1 MPAPPAPAPPT
12 AAWRAA
18 SWRRHASPAAASSS
32 SNPKSLLLLL
42 PVLLLLLFALSRA
55 PDLTSSSTPTSTSTS
70 TSTAA
75 AADADVST
83 SSDLLL
89 RPFDCYASPQASP
102 VVANLVE
109 GVPHPFFYSLADMG
123 TLPDHPHKNIARLL
137 KGKRFRKP
145 DISETIQELLGG
157 EVGRGGVVVDVGAN
171 VGMAS
176 FAAAVMG
183 FRVVAFEPV
192 LENLQRICDGVYLN
206 RVQDRVV
213 VYHAAASDRVGN
225 ITMHKVIGR
234 LDNSAI
240 SATGAKLAFK
250 SNEEVAVVVSTIPL
264 DEVIPDTER
273 VFMIKIDV
281 QGWEYHV
288 LRGASKLLSRTKGE
302 APYLIYEEDER
313 LLQAS
318 NTSTHEIRTFLSSVG
333 YNDCTRRGTD
343 AHCTKE

>member
-1 MPAPPAPAPPT
+1 MPALP
-12 AAWRAA
+12 AA
-18 SWRRHASPAAASSS
+18 SWRRQAAAATSSTT
-32 SNPKSLLLLL
+32 PRTLLLLL

-55 PDLTSSSTPTSTSTS
+55 PDLSFSATS
-70 TSTAA
+70 AA
-75 AADADVST
+75 AASRRAPGHV
-83 SSDLLL
+83 
-89 RPFDCYASPQASP
+89 RPFDCYSSPQASP
-102 VVANLVE
+102 VFASLVE
-109 GVPHPFFYSLADMG
+109 GVPHPFFYSLADFG
-123 TLPDHPHKNIARLL
+123 TLPDRPHKNIARLL

-157 EVGRGGVVVDVGAN
+157 EVGRGGSSGGVVVDVGGN
-171 VGMAS
+171 VGMAA

-183 FRVVAFEPV
+183 FRVVAFEP
-192 LENLQRICDGVYLN
+192 LFENLQRICDGVYLN
-206 RVQDRVV
+206 RVQDRVA
-213 VYHAAASDRVGN
+213 VYHAAASDRIGN

-250 SNEEVAVVVSTIPL
+250 SNEEIAVEVATIPL
-264 DEVIPDTER
+264 DEVIPDAER
-273 VFMIKIDV
+273 VLLIKVDV

-288 LRGASKLLSRTKGE
+288 LRGASKLLSRSKGE

-318 NTSTHEIRTFLSSVG
+318 NSSAQEIRAFLTSVG
-333 YNDCTRRGTD
+333 YNHCTRRGTD

>member
-1 MPAPPAPAPPT
+1 MPAPL
-12 AAWRAA
+12 AA
-18 SWRRHASPAAASSS
+18 SWRRHASAVASSS
-32 SNPKSLLLLL
+32 TPRTLLLLL
-42 PVLLLLLFALSRA
+42 PVLILLLLVLSRP
-55 PDLTSSSTPTSTSTS
+55 PDLNFYPII
-70 TSTAA
+70 AA
-75 AADADVST
+75 PRHLPAH
-83 SSDLLL
+83 L

-102 VVANLVE
+102 VFASLVE
-109 GVPHPFFYSLADMG
+109 GVPRPFFYSLADMG
-123 TLPDHPHKNIARLL
+123 SLPDRPHKNIARIL

-145 DISETIQELLGG
+145 DISETIQELLAGKLA
-157 EVGRGGVVVDVGAN
+157 RPSGGVVVDVGAN
-171 VGMAS
+171 VGMAA

-192 LENLQRICDGVYLN
+192 FENLLRICDGIYLN
-206 RVQDRVV
+206 RVKDQVV

-225 ITMHKVIGR
+225 ITMYKVIGR

-250 SNEEVAVVVSTIPL
+250 SNEEVAVEVATIPL
-264 DEVIPDTER
+264 DEVIPDAQH
-273 VFMIKIDV
+273 VVLIKIDV

-288 LRGASKLLSRTKGE
+288 LRGASKLLSRRKGE

-318 NTSTHEIRTFLSSVG
+318 NSSAQVIRAFLGSVG
-333 YNDCTRRGTD
+333 YNHCTRRGTD

>member
-1 MPAPPAPAPPT
+1 MPAPL
-12 AAWRAA
+12 AA
-18 SWRRHASPAAASSS
+18 SWRRHASAAASSS
-32 SNPKSLLLLL
+32 TPRTLLLLV
-42 PVLLLLLFALSRA
+42 PVLILLVFVLSRA
-55 PDLTSSSTPTSTSTS
+55 PDLTFAPAS
-70 TSTAA
+70 AA
-75 AADADVST
+75 SPHLPAR
-83 SSDLLL
+83 L

-102 VVANLVE
+102 VLASLVE
-109 GVPHPFFYSLADMG
+109 GVPRPFLYSLADLG
-123 TLPDHPHKNIARLL
+123 SLPDRPHRNIARLL

-145 DISETIQELLGG
+145 DISQTIQELLAG
-157 EVGRGGVVVDVGAN
+157 EVGRGSGGGVVVDVGAN
-171 VGMAS
+171 VGMAA

-192 LENLQRICDGVYLN
+192 FENLQRICDGVYLN
-206 RVQDRVV
+206 RVQDQVV

-250 SNEEVAVVVSTIPL
+250 SNEEVAVEVATIPL
-264 DEVIPDTER
+264 DEVIPDAER
-273 VFMIKIDV
+273 VVLIKIDV
-281 QGWEYHV
+281 QGWESHV
-288 LRGASKLLSRTKGE
+288 LRGASKLLSRRRGE

-318 NTSTHEIRTFLSSVG
+318 NSSAQEIRAFLGSVG
-333 YNDCTRRGTD
+333 YNQCTRHGTD